1 MSTSAS
7 LNQGQILEVL
17 SLSQNATAIYTSDDL
32 VIETANDAMIA
43 FWGKDRSIIGKP
55 LEEAVPELK
64 GQPFGQMLRAV
75 LSTGITNSGSAIPA
89 ELLID
94 GKLQTSYYDY
104 EYRAIKNN
112 NGETYAIL
120 HTASDVTEREL
131 NRIAL
136 QKAKELEATQTKAL
150 IESEKNLRRFIL
162 HAPVAIALF
171 DGPDYVVQIVNN
183 RALELWGR
191 KMEEVL
197 HKPILDAMPE
207 LRSQGVKDL
216 LDSVYQ
222 TGETFSAF
230 ELPVKLLRNGEM
242 VNTYINFIYE
252 AQYDSDGEINGLI
265 TIGFEVTEEVLAKR
279 KIEESRAEQYSL
291 NEELTASNE
300 ELIATNEELTETQD
314 HLQIII
320 NELER
325 SESRF
330 RNLVL
335 QAPVAICI
343 FRGRELLIEAANLKM
358 QEMLGKDS
366 RIVGKTFAEAVPELE
381 DQPFFE
387 LLDSVFKTGE
397 IYYGNE
403 ALATINRDGFL
414 SDGYFNFIYQPLK
427 DENNLTE
434 AIMVVAIE
442 VTETVKS
449 RKEIEWT
456 GEQLRLAIDA
466 ADLATW
472 YLDIN
477 SGTFIPSPRLK
488 ELFGYYPEEEMP
500 LSAAIDQI
508 EGDHRELVRK
518 AINNTVATGTNYNI
532 EYPVIGFHDEK
543 QRWVKAMG
551 KIYKDNDGKAS
562 NFFGALSDI
571 TESKQDE
578 LRKNDFIGMVS
589 HELKTPLTSLT
600 AIVQV
605 ANSKLKNSED
615 KFLAGA
621 MEKANIQV
629 KKMSNMINGFLN
641 ISRLESGKILI
652 EKQKFEIDELIREII
667 DDAQVTTVSHTIT
680 LTACSPIEIDADR
693 DKIGSVISNLLT
705 NAIKYSPRNQ
715 GITVTCTKTDDVLQV
730 SVKDEGMGIK
740 EQDIDKLFDRYY
752 RVESKNTT
760 HISGFGIG
768 LYLSAEIIQR
778 HNGKIWAESETG
790 VGSTFYFTL
799 PLIK

>member
-667 DDAQVTTVSHTIT
+667 DDVQVTTVSHTIT

>member
-403 ALATINRDGFL
+403 ALATINRDEFL

-667 DDAQVTTVSHTIT
+667 DDVQVTTVSHTIT

>member
-403 ALATINRDGFL
+403 ALATINRDEFL

-740 EQDIDKLFDRYY
+740 EQDLDKLFDRYY

>member
-403 ALATINRDGFL
+403 ALATINRDEFL

>member
-403 ALATINRDGFL
+403 ALATINRDEFL

-667 DDAQVTTVSHTIT
+667 DDVQVTTVSHTIT

-740 EQDIDKLFDRYY
+740 EQDLDKLFDRYY

>member
-740 EQDIDKLFDRYY
+740 EQDLDKLFDRYY